1 MTLSPPLC
9 TAVQIS
15 LVRLLASWG
24 IIPTAV
30 TGHSSGEIAAAYA
43 AGALSFKSAM
53 AVTYFRGEVGLA
65 CQDKLVGKG
74 GMIAVGLGSKDA
86 EERISRVQT
95 GKVVVAC
102 INSQSSVTISGD
114 LVAIQELEE
123 QLVAEGV
130 FARRVKVQAAY
141 HSHHMQAIAGD
152 YLASLKNIIKPG
164 KKFGT
169 VIFSSPTTGNRETEV
184 GIMGSAQHWV
194 NNMLNPVRF
203 AESFQNMCFTTPESL
218 GPGERLQNVD
228 IVLEVGPHGM
238 LQGPIQQMMALP
250 VFENVRIPYLSCLMR
265 GQSAVHTM
273 QTLASSLLG
282 WGYRVDMA
290 ALNFPCGAHDVK
302 VIHDLPTYP
311 WNHENSHW
319 WEPRLNRS
327 HRQRVHPPHDLLG
340 SLIPGR
346 DLRVPTW
353 RHFIRVQ
360 DIPWIRDHSVQS
372 KFVYPGAGFICMAI
386 EAMAQLN
393 NINNNQ
399 NKPVAGYRLADVDIL
414 RAMIIPDTAEGIEA
428 HLSLRPCSEKLM
440 FTNEWYDFSV
450 SSVGDD
456 DKFVDHCRGRIAI
469 EFNASN
475 TADTP
480 QISERKRSNGAS
492 LTKSV
497 DPSNLYSFLRALG
510 VHHGP
515 IFQNL
520 TNIRTSKD
528 HSETSF
534 IIADIAS
541 VMPGSFQSPHVVH
554 PTTLDSIFQG
564 AYTALPAA
572 GLNQNVAMIPR
583 SIQELFVSSALTTD
597 VGHCLNSDTVLV
609 RNDAQSFT
617 VNVHVSNEADR
628 EHTTVL
634 AIKGLRNQS
643 VGQMAPQNLDAFG
656 IDLCFTSEW
665 ALDISSVEQKHIK
678 ENFGYPLDP
687 SEADIIVNLRQ
698 ACLYFVRQALQSLNS
713 SDLEQLEWHQKKFY
727 DWMVLQKQ
735 HAQEDRLA
743 PNSSAWLH
751 CSSQNEK
758 RLLDDV
764 RASSV
769 NGQMVCHVGENIAAI
784 LRHEIA
790 PLELMLQDKLLYRY
804 YTEAIKWDRSYKQI
818 DRLVR
823 LHAHKCPNAKI
834 IEIGAGTGGCTRAV
848 LDALSS
854 HGATRSAH
862 YDFTDVSSG
871 FFEAAQEKFAS
882 FSDVIRFR
890 KLDIEKDIDTQGFES
905 GSYDLVIASQVLHAT
920 RTMEDTMTNV
930 RKLLKPG
937 GKLLLVETTR
947 DEMDLQLVFGL
958 LPGWWLSTVP
968 SISNFAVADM
978 Y

>member
-15 LVRLLASWG
+15 IVRLLASWG
-24 IIPTAV
+24 IVPTAV

-74 GMIAVGLGSKDA
+74 GMIAVGLGPKDA
-86 EERISRVQT
+86 EERISRVQS

-102 INSQSSVTISGD
+102 INSQASVTVSGD

-123 QLVAEGV
+123 QLQAEGV

-141 HSHHMQAIAGD
+141 HSHHMQAIAD
-152 YLASLKNIIKPG
+152 NYRTSLNNIIKPG
-164 KKFGT
+164 KRFGN
-169 VIFSSPTTGNRETEV
+169 VIFSSPTTGKRETEV
-184 GIMGSAQHWV
+184 GLMGSAQHWV

-203 AESFQNMCFTTPESL
+203 AESFQSMCFTNPKSL
-218 GPGERLQNVD
+218 QSTETLQDVD

-238 LQGPIQQMMALP
+238 LQGPIQQMMELP
-250 VFENVRIPYLSCLMR
+250 VFERLRIPYLSCLVR
-265 GQSAVHTM
+265 GQSAIHTM
-273 QTLASSLLG
+273 QTLASGLVS
-282 WGYRVDMA
+282 WGYRVNMA
-290 ALNFPCGAHDVK
+290 ALNFPHGAYGVK
-302 VIHDLPTYP
+302 ILPDLPKYP
-311 WNHENSHW
+311 WNHENTHW
-319 WEPRLNRS
+319 WEPRLNRA

-346 DLRVPTW
+346 DLREPAW

-372 KFVYPGAGFICMAI
+372 KFVYPGAGIICMAI
-386 EAMAQLN
+386 EAMAQLKELTDS
-393 NINNNQ
+393 Q
-399 NKPVAGYRLADVDIL
+399 SKTVAGYRLAEVDIL
-414 RAMIIPDTAEGIEA
+414 RAMIIPDTADGIEA

-440 FTNEWYDFSV
+440 FTNEWYEFSV

-456 DKFVDHCRGRIAI
+456 DKFVEHCRGRIAI
-469 EFNASN
+469 EFNASSV
-475 TADTP
+475 AYTP
-480 QISERKRSNGAS
+480 QLSQRKRSRGAA
-492 LTKSV
+492 LTKSI

-510 VHHGP
+510 VYHGP

-520 TNIRTSKD
+520 TNISTSKD

-534 IIADIAS
+534 MIADTAS
-541 VMPGSFQSPHVVH
+541 VMSGGFQSPHVVH

-572 GLNQNVAMIPR
+572 GLNQNMAMIPR

-597 VGHCLNSDTVLV
+597 VGHCLSSDTFLV

-617 VNVHVSNEADR
+617 VNVDVSNKADG
-628 EHTTVL
+628 EHTTVA

-643 VGQMAPQNLDAFG
+643 VGQMAPQKADDFG
-656 IDLCFTSEW
+656 SDLCFTSEW
-665 ALDISSVEQKHIK
+665 ALDISSLKQDRLGET
-678 ENFGYPLDP
+678 FGFSLEP
-687 SEADIIVNLRQ
+687 SEADIIIDLRQ
-698 ACLYFVRQALQSLNS
+698 ACLYFIRRALQSVTS
-713 SDLEQLEWHQKKFY
+713 SDLNQLEWHQKRFY
-727 DWMVLQKQ
+727 DWMVLQIQ
-735 HAQEDRLA
+735 LAEQDSLA
-743 PNSSAWLH
+743 PNSSRWLE
-751 CSSQNEK
+751 CSSSNEK
-758 RLLDDV
+758 KLLDRV
-764 RASSV
+764 YASSV
-769 NGQMVCHVGENIAAI
+769 NGQMVCHVGENVAAI

-790 PLELMLQDKLLYRY
+790 PLELMLEDRLLYRY

-818 DRLVR
+818 NQLVK

-834 IEIGAGTGGCTRAV
+834 IEIGGGTGGCTRAV
-848 LDALSS
+848 LDALST
-854 HGATRSAH
+854 HGATRCAQ
-862 YDFTDVSSG
+862 YDFTDVSPG
-871 FFEAAQEKFAS
+871 FFEAAKEKFAL
-882 FSDVIRFR
+882 FADVIRFQ
-890 KLDIEKDIDTQGFES
+890 KLDIEKDVDTQDFEC

-920 RTMEDTMTNV
+920 RKIEDTMFNV

-968 SISNFAVADM
+968 LLF
-978 Y
+978 